1 MLYFLYQKQKHKG
14 MKTLTFIL
22 LIGLCHLGLSA
33 KDYTDVDKL
42 KALEENQA
50 VLQRK
55 QLTIEN
61 QLQTFTLKLATQ
73 EKENVAQRATI
84 DSLQGICRQLSD
96 TQTEDRKAINEKI
109 ASTNEGVVAN
119 NIQLQSRTVWGSAI
133 VGIIVFIVIG
143 IAYWLI
149 KRIRR
154 SVSTIDEVRK
164 VQDSLQAAQTKMLE
178 ESVKLDNKLL
188 EIAEKQLETVP
199 QVTSKTEQD
208 HSLALKVADEIVR
221 IELNMLR
228 MDASVKGY
236 KQLAKAV
243 QRIKDNFSANGYE
256 IVDMLGKP
264 YSDGMKVTANFVS
277 DEDLE
282 QGKQVITGITKPQIN
297 YNGKMI
303 QAAQI
308 TVSQNI

>member
-1 MLYFLYQKQKHKG
+1 

-33 KDYTDVDKL
+33 KDYTGVDKL
-42 KALEENQA
+42 KALEEKQDA
-50 VLQRK
+50 LQNK
-55 QLTIEN
+55 QRLTEN
-61 QLQTFTLKLATQ
+61 LLQTLALKLATE
-73 EKENVAQRATI
+73 EKENAAQRATI
-84 DSLQGICRQLSD
+84 DSLQGLCRQLSD
-96 TQTEDRKAINEKI
+96 TQAEDRMAINE
-109 ASTNEGVVAN
+109 N
-119 NIQLQSRTVWGSAI
+119 
-133 VGIIVFIVIG
+133 
-143 IAYWLI
+143 
-149 KRIRR
+149 
-154 SVSTIDEVRK
+154 
-164 VQDSLQAAQTKMLE
+164 MLE

-188 EIAEKQLETVP
+188 EFAEKQLETAP
-199 QVTSKTEQD
+199 QVTNKAEQD

-221 IELNMLR
+221 IELNMSR

-277 DEDLE
+277 DEGLE

-297 YNGKMI
+297 YNSKMI

>member
-1 MLYFLYQKQKHKG
+1 

-119 NIQLQSRTVWGSAI
+119 NIQLQSRTVWGGTI

-164 VQDSLQAAQTKMLE
+164 VQDSLQVAQTKMLE

-221 IELNMLR
+221 IELNISH

-282 QGKQVITGITKPQIN
+282 QGKQIITGITKPQIN

>member
-1 MLYFLYQKQKHKG
+1 

-33 KDYTDVDKL
+33 KDYTGVDKL
-42 KALEENQA
+42 KALEEKQD
-50 VLQRK
+50 VLQNK
-55 QLTIEN
+55 QRLTEN
-61 QLQTFTLKLATQ
+61 LLQTLALKLATE
-73 EKENVAQRATI
+73 EKENAAQRATI
-84 DSLQGICRQLSD
+84 DSLQGLCRQLSD
-96 TQTEDRKAINEKI
+96 TQAEDRKAINEKI

-119 NIQLQSRTVWGSAI
+119 NIQLQSRTVWGGAI

-143 IAYWLI
+143 IAYWVI

-164 VQDSLQAAQTKMLE
+164 VQDALQAAQTKMQE

-188 EIAEKQLETVP
+188 EFEEKQLETAP
-199 QVTSKTEQD
+199 QVTNKAEQD

-221 IELNMLR
+221 IELNMSR

-277 DEDLE
+277 DEGLE
-282 QGKQVITGITKPQIN
+282 QGKQIITGITKPQIN

>member
-1 MLYFLYQKQKHKG
+1 
-14 MKTLTFIL
+14 MKTRSIIFI
-22 LIGLCHLGLSA
+22 IIIACCTVSA
-33 KDYTDVDKL
+33 EANNETDRL
-42 KALEENQA
+42 KVLEENQA

-55 QLTIEN
+55 QLTFKN
-61 QLQTFTLKLATQ
+61 LLQTLALKLATE
-73 EKENVAQRATI
+73 EKENAAQRATI
-84 DSLQGICRQLSD
+84 DSLQGLCRQLSD
-96 TQTEDRKAINEKI
+96 TQAEDRKAINEKI

-119 NIQLQSRTVWGSAI
+119 NIQLQSRTVWGGAI
-133 VGIIVFIVIG
+133 VGIIVCIVIA
-143 IAYWLI
+143 IAYWVI

-164 VQDSLQAAQTKMLE
+164 VQGTLQAAQTKMLE

-188 EIAEKQLETVP
+188 EFAEKQLETAP
-199 QVTSKTEQD
+199 QVTNKAEQD

-221 IELNMLR
+221 IELNMSR

>member
-1 MLYFLYQKQKHKG
+1 MIACC
-14 MKTLTFIL
+14 TV
-22 LIGLCHLGLSA
+22 SA
-33 KDYTDVDKL
+33 GSNNETDRLNV
-42 KALEENQA
+42 LE
-50 VLQRK
+50 VLQHK
-55 QLTIEN
+55 QLTIES
-61 QLQTFTLKLATQ
+61 QLQTLALKLATE
-73 EKENVAQRATI
+73 EKENAAQRATI
-84 DSLQGICRQLSD
+84 DSLQGLCRQLSD
-96 TQTEDRKAINEKI
+96 TQAEDRKAINEKI

-119 NIQLQSRTVWGSAI
+119 NIQLQSRTVWGGTI

-143 IAYWLI
+143 IAYWVI

-164 VQDSLQAAQTKMLE
+164 VQDALQAAQTKMQE

-188 EIAEKQLETVP
+188 EFAEKQLETAP
-199 QVTSKTEQD
+199 QVTNKAEQD

-221 IELNMLR
+221 IELNMSR

-277 DEDLE
+277 DEGLE
-282 QGKQVITGITKPQIN
+282 QGKQIITGITKPQIN

>member
-1 MLYFLYQKQKHKG
+1 

-119 NIQLQSRTVWGSAI
+119 NIQLQSRTVWGGAI

-164 VQDSLQAAQTKMLE
+164 VQDSLQVAQTKMLE

-208 HSLALKVADEIVR
+208 HSIALKVADEIVR
-221 IELNMLR
+221 IELNISH

-282 QGKQVITGITKPQIN
+282 QGKQIITGITKPQIN

>member
-1 MLYFLYQKQKHKG
+1 MRTK
-14 MKTLTFIL
+14 FI
-22 LIGLCHLGLSA
+22 IFIIIIACCTVSA
-33 KDYTDVDKL
+33 GSNNETDRL
-42 KALEENQA
+42 KVLE
-50 VLQRK
+50 VLQHK
-55 QLTIEN
+55 QLTIES
-61 QLQTFTLKLATQ
+61 QLQTLALKLATE
-73 EKENVAQRATI
+73 EKENAAQQATI

-109 ASTNEGVVAN
+109 ASTNERVVAN
-119 NIQLQSRTVWGSAI
+119 NIQLQSRTVWGGAI

-256 IVDMLGKP
+256 IVDMLGKA

-277 DEDLE
+277 DDDLE

>member
-1 MLYFLYQKQKHKG
+1 

-119 NIQLQSRTVWGSAI
+119 NIQLQSRTVWGGAI

-164 VQDSLQAAQTKMLE
+164 VQDSLQVAQTKMLE

-221 IELNMLR
+221 IELNISH

-282 QGKQVITGITKPQIN
+282 QGKQIITGITKPQIN

>member
-1 MLYFLYQKQKHKG
+1 MIACC
-14 MKTLTFIL
+14 TV
-22 LIGLCHLGLSA
+22 SA
-33 KDYTDVDKL
+33 GSNNETDRL
-42 KALEENQA
+42 KVLE
-50 VLQRK
+50 VLQHK
-55 QLTIEN
+55 QLTIES
-61 QLQTFTLKLATQ
+61 QLQTLALKLATE
-73 EKENVAQRATI
+73 EKENAAQRATI
-84 DSLQGICRQLSD
+84 DSLQGLCRQLSD
-96 TQTEDRKAINEKI
+96 TQAEDRKAINKKI

-119 NIQLQSRTVWGSAI
+119 NIQLQSRTVWGGAI
-133 VGIIVFIVIG
+133 VGIIVCIVIA
-143 IAYWLI
+143 IAYWVI

-164 VQDSLQAAQTKMLE
+164 VQGTLQAAQTKMLE

-188 EIAEKQLETVP
+188 EFAEKQLETAP
-199 QVTSKTEQD
+199 QVTNKAEQD

-221 IELNMLR
+221 IELNMSR

-277 DEDLE
+277 DEGLE
-282 QGKQVITGITKPQIN
+282 QGKQIITGITKPQIN

>member
-1 MLYFLYQKQKHKG
+1 MRNFMLYLFF
-14 MKTLTFIL
+14 MANS
-22 LIGLCHLGLSA
+22 IGITNTVSA
-33 KDYTDVDKL
+33 SDTDKL
-42 KALEENQA
+42 KVLEEKQA
-50 VLQRK
+50 VLQNK
-55 QLTIEN
+55 QRATEN
-61 QLQTFTLKLATQ
+61 QLQKLTFKITTQ
-73 EKENVAQRATI
+73 AEKNAAQRVTI
-84 DSLQGICRQLSD
+84 DSLQGLCRQLSD
-96 TQTEDRKAINEKI
+96 TQAEDRKAINEKI

-119 NIQLQSRTVWGSAI
+119 NIQLQSRTVWGGAI

-143 IAYWLI
+143 IAYWVI

-164 VQDSLQAAQTKMLE
+164 VQDALQAAQTKMLE

-221 IELNMLR
+221 IELNMSR
-228 MDASVKGY
+228 MDDSVKGY

>member
-1 MLYFLYQKQKHKG
+1 MRTK
-14 MKTLTFIL
+14 FI
-22 LIGLCHLGLSA
+22 IFIIMIACCTVSA
-33 KDYTDVDKL
+33 GSNNETDRL
-42 KALEENQA
+42 KVLE
-50 VLQRK
+50 VLQHK
-55 QLTIEN
+55 QLTIES
-61 QLQTFTLKLATQ
+61 QLQTLALKLATE
-73 EKENVAQRATI
+73 EKENAAQRATI
-84 DSLQGICRQLSD
+84 DSLQGLCRQLSD
-96 TQTEDRKAINEKI
+96 TQAEDRKAINEKI
-109 ASTNEGVVAN
+109 ASTNERVVAN
-119 NIQLQSRTVWGSAI
+119 NIQLQSRTVWGGAI

-143 IAYWLI
+143 IAYWVI
-149 KRIRR
+149 MRIRR

-164 VQDSLQAAQTKMLE
+164 VQDALQAAQTKMQE

-188 EIAEKQLETVP
+188 EFAEKQLETAP
-199 QVTSKTEQD
+199 QVTNKAEQD

-221 IELNMLR
+221 IELNMSR

-236 KQLAKAV
+236 KQLSKAV

-277 DEDLE
+277 DEGLE
-282 QGKQVITGITKPQIN
+282 QGKQIITGITKPQIN